1 MGYVYLIR
9 NLENNTYKIGV
20 TKNDPQKR
28 VKQLQTGC
36 SSNLDLLYSFETTY
50 PYRLEKM
57 LHTKF
62 MLHKVEG
69 EWYKQNRQPQISNNV
84 VITVQDLINKYNKEV
99 ENSNHSNKH
108 NN

>member
-9 NLENNTYKIGV
+9 NLENDTYKIGV

-36 SSNLDLLYSFETTY
+36 SSPLDLLYIYGTKY

-69 EWYKQNRQPQISNNV
+69 EWYQLPQENVTSFLSICDNLQNTLNILLDNPFFSK
-84 VITVQDLINKYNKEV
+84 DLC
-99 ENSNHSNKH
+99 
-108 NN
+108 

>member
-9 NLENNTYKIGV
+9 NCENNTYKIGV

-36 SSNLDLLYSFETTY
+36 SDPLDLLHSFETNY

-57 LHTKF
+57 LHIQYSSQK
-62 MLHKVEG
+62 EYG
-69 EWYKQNRQPQISNNV
+69 EWFKLDNEQVGNFLDTCKKLQNTIDSLLQNPFFSKDI
-84 VITVQDLINKYNKEV
+84 K
-99 ENSNHSNKH
+99 
-108 NN
+108 

>member
-9 NLENNTYKIGV
+9 NCENDTYKIGV
-20 TKNDPQKR
+20 TKNNPQKR

-36 SSNLDLLYSFETTY
+36 SSPLDLLCSFETEY

-62 MLHKVEG
+62 LLNRENG
-69 EWYKQNRQPQISNNV
+69 EWYKLDMEQVNSFLEICTKLQNTLNTLLQNPFFSKDI
-84 VITVQDLINKYNKEV
+84 K
-99 ENSNHSNKH
+99 
-108 NN
+108 

>member
-1 MGYVYLIR
+1 MYMGYVYLIR
-9 NLENNTYKIGV
+9 NLENDTYKIGV
-20 TKNDPQKR
+20 TKNNPQKR

-36 SSNLDLLYSFETTY
+36 SSPLDLLHIYETKY

-69 EWYKQNRQPQISNNV
+69 EWYKLPKENVTSFLSICDQLQNTLNILLDNPFFVKTI
-84 VITVQDLINKYNKEV
+84 
-99 ENSNHSNKH
+99 H
-108 NN
+108 

>member
-1 MGYVYLIR
+1 MGYIYLIR
-9 NLENNTYKIGV
+9 NCENDTYKIGV

-36 SSNLDLLYSFETTY
+36 SSPLDLLYSFETEY

-62 MLHKVEG
+62 ILHKVEG
-69 EWYKQNRQPQISNNV
+69 EWYRLQPEHITYFLDICNTLQNTLNSLLSNPFFSKN
-84 VITVQDLINKYNKEV
+84 I
-99 ENSNHSNKH
+99 H
-108 NN
+108 

>member
-69 EWYKQNRQPQISNNV
+69 EWYALNQEDVTNFTNICYNLQNTLNSLLSNPFFSKN
-84 VITVQDLINKYNKEV
+84 I
-99 ENSNHSNKH
+99 H
-108 NN
+108 

>member
-1 MGYVYLIR
+1 MYMGYVYLIR

-69 EWYKQNRQPQISNNV
+69 EWYKLPQENVTSFLNICNNLQNTLNLLLNNPFFAKN
-84 VITVQDLINKYNKEV
+84 I
-99 ENSNHSNKH
+99 H
-108 NN
+108 